1 MSAEFVFWCVVL
13 ARFALPL
20 LIPKYPLPA
29 IVGCLLLDG
38 VDQTI
43 FQTFGFDP
51 PFYQSYDKAMDVFYL
66 SIAYLAS
73 MRNWT
78 NQAAFKVS
86 RFLFFYRQVGVVAFE
101 LTGLRPLLLLFPNT
115 FEYFFIAYEAIRTRR
130 NPARYGLKFW
140 VLVAGAIWIFVKLPQ
155 EYWIHIAQLDLTD
168 TIRDVPWF
176 APVLIVALLALAAV
190 ALLVVRPRLRPADW
204 PWRFRADPL
213 PAEIDE
219 AHERAA
225 YQAAHRKIFDAAALE
240 KIFLIG
246 LITVIYGQVLPGVE
260 ASSLQLFLGIAV
272 YVVINSA
279 IGLWSAKR
287 GYSWESAGISFA
299 VVFAINVGL
308 VALADLLLTRG
319 QGGLRLVDTLFFVFL
334 FSILTTLY
342 DRYRPVNE
350 YRAAAARPTP
360 LLEPRSPTD
369 GPD

>member
-1 MSAEFVFWCVVL
+1 
-13 ARFALPL
+13 
-20 LIPKYPLPA
+20 LPA

-51 PFYQSYDKAMDVFYL
+51 PGYQSYDKAMDVFYL

-73 MRNWT
+73 MRNWR
-78 NQAAFKVS
+78 NQAAFKVG
-86 RFLFFYRQVGVVAFE
+86 RFLFYFRQVGVVAFE
-101 LTGLRPLLLLFPNT
+101 LTGLRLLLLLFPNT

-140 VLVAGAIWIFVKLPQ
+140 VLVAGAIWIFIKLPQ

-176 APVLIVALLALAAV
+176 LPTLVVALLALAAV

-225 YQAAHRKIFDAAALE
+225 YQAAHRKVFDAAALE
-240 KIFLIG
+240 KVFLIG

-260 ASSLQLFLGIAV
+260 ASSLQLFLGIGV
-272 YVVINSA
+272 FVVINSA
-279 IGLWSAKR
+279 IGLWSARR
-287 GYSWESAGISFA
+287 GYSWESAATSFA
-299 VVFAINVGL
+299 VVFATNVVL
-308 VALADLLLTRG
+308 VALADLLLSRG
-319 QGGLRLVDTLFFVFL
+319 NGGLRLVDTLFFVFL
-334 FSILTTLY
+334 LSILTTLY
-342 DRYRPVNE
+342 DRYRPIND
-350 YRAAAARPTP
+350 YRAAAQTQ
-360 LLEPRSPTD
+360 TD
-369 GPD
+369 AAA